1 MASRGLLKEFLAD
14 YSRHRARRGR
24 PSADSRRA
32 LWRKKILALHGLDT
46 PVPERVVAG
55 HLDRSTPSGAAGLRS
70 QLRRHNSKVPMM
82 KAKLFATALVATALS
97 FSALAADKEVTITG
111 DGQCAK
117 CSLKETT
124 KCQNAIKTADGKT
137 YYLADNKVS
146 KDFHDEV
153 CKETKKVTA
162 TGTVKD
168 VDGKM
173 KLTASKIDLAK

>member
-1 MASRGLLKEFLAD
+1 M
-14 YSRHRARRGR
+14 
-24 PSADSRRA
+24 
-32 LWRKKILALHGLDT
+32 
-46 PVPERVVAG
+46 
-55 HLDRSTPSGAAGLRS
+55 
-70 QLRRHNSKVPMM
+70 
-82 KAKLFATALVATALS
+82 
-97 FSALAADKEVTITG
+97 
-111 DGQCAK
+111 AK

-173 KLTASKIDLAK
+173 QLTASKIDLAK

>member
-1 MASRGLLKEFLAD
+1 MRKTKLL
-14 YSRHRARRGR
+14 
-24 PSADSRRA
+24 
-32 LWRKKILALHGLDT
+32 T
-46 PVPERVVAG
+46 
-55 HLDRSTPSGAAGLRS
+55 AA
-70 QLRRHNSKVPMM
+70 
-82 KAKLFATALVATALS
+82 LFATVLA
-97 FSALAADKEVTITG
+97 FSALAEDKEVTVTG

-117 CSLKETT
+117 CSLNETK

-162 TGTVKD
+162 TGTVKE

-173 KLTASKIDLAK
+173 QLTASKIELAK

>member
-1 MASRGLLKEFLAD
+1 
-14 YSRHRARRGR
+14 
-24 PSADSRRA
+24 
-32 LWRKKILALHGLDT
+32 
-46 PVPERVVAG
+46 
-55 HLDRSTPSGAAGLRS
+55 
-70 QLRRHNSKVPMM
+70 MM
-82 KAKLFATALVATALS
+82 KAKLFATTLIATALS

-173 KLTASKIDLAK
+173 QLTASKIDLAK